1 MSFNIELRPKSLDDF
16 IGNQTIVKSLKSI
29 IESKHPPHTY
39 LFSGPAGCGKTTLAR
54 ILTNS
59 FGCKESSIIEIN
71 SSNNRGV
78 DSAREIIS
86 QCIYTP
92 LEGEIKV
99 YILDEIHKATNEFQN
114 AMLKVLEEPPSH
126 VYFILCT
133 TDPQKLLK
141 AVKSRCTIFKIEKPE
156 RHELFEY
163 LIDVCEKNN
172 IPKYDN
178 VINTIIEQ
186 SEGVP
191 RDALILLDKIKD
203 IKGATQAEVIT
214 LINSDSEI
222 SKEIIDICRALI
234 KQTTTWDEIR
244 ILLKNINTDP
254 EGIRRAVLGYASA
267 VLLNKVNQRAH
278 IIIECFKD
286 NFYDSGKAGLVNAC
300 FKVVSNVNRG
310 GK

>member
-1 MSFNIELRPKSLDDF
+1 MSFNISLRPKDFDDF
-16 IGNQTIVKSLKSI
+16 IGNQTIIKSLKSI
-29 IESKHPPHTY
+29 IKSDHPPHTY
-39 LFSGPAGCGKTTLAR
+39 LFSGPSGCGKTTLAR
-54 ILTNS
+54 ILTDS
-59 FGCKESSIIEIN
+59 FGCKNSSIFEIN

-78 DSAREIIS
+78 DSAREIIG

-114 AMLKVLEEPPSH
+114 AMLKILEEPPLH
-126 VYFILCT
+126 VFFILCT

-141 AVKSRCTIFKIEKPE
+141 AVKSRCTAFKVEKPSSD
-156 RHELFEY
+156 ELFKY
-163 LIDVCEKNN
+163 LIDICEKNN

-191 RDALILLDKIKD
+191 RDSLILLDKIKD
-203 IKGATQAEVIT
+203 IKGATQAEVIN
-214 LINSDSEI
+214 LINSDSET

-234 KQTTTWDEIR
+234 KQNATWEEVR
-244 ILLKNINTDP
+244 ILLKNINVDP

-267 VLLNKVNQRAH
+267 VLLNKSNQRACN
-278 IIIECFKD
+278 IIECFKN
-286 NFYDSGKAGLVNAC
+286 NFYDSGKPGLVAAC
-300 FKVVSNVNRG
+300 YKVVNNINRG
-310 GK
+310 S